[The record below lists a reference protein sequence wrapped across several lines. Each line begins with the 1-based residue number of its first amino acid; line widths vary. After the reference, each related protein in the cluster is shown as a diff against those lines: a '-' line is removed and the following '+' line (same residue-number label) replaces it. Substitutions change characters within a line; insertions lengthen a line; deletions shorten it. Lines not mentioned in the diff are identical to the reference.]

1 MPVYKGMKY
10 YVPPRRSAR
19 TGPARHDPERP
30 QTVAAF
36 ATHLKDAVDLDCVRT
51 DLTGVVH
58 RALEPAHVSSG

>member
-10 YVPPRRSAR
+10 YVPPTTIRPHRSR
-19 TGPARHDPERP
+19 RHDPERP